1 MNNLQ
6 QIYANG
12 ANALLVVS
20 ADDLRDFADQLIAS
34 TKRIVEAQYK
44 DVYYSVDELCDLLHV
59 SETTIYNY
67 QRKGKLKPIKMEG
80 RTLYARADVEK
91 AMRDGTLGKYIHK

>member
-12 ANALLVVS
+12 ANALLVVT
-20 ADDLRDFADQLIAS
+20 ADDLRDFANQLIAS

-44 DVYYSVDELCDLLHV
+44 DVYYSVEDLCALLHV

-91 AMRDGTLGKYIHK
+91 AMHDGTLGKYIHK

>member
-1 MNNLQ
+1 MNDLT
-6 QIYANG
+6 QIYQSG

-20 ADDLRDFADQLIAS
+20 SDDLKQFAESLISS
-34 TKRIVEAQYK
+34 TRRIVEAQYK
-44 DVYYSVDELCDLLHV
+44 DVYYSVADLCALLHV

-91 AMRDGTLGKYIHK
+91 AMHDGTLGKYIHK

>member
-12 ANALLVVS
+12 ANALLVVT
-20 ADDLRDFADQLIAS
+20 ADDLRDFANQLITS

-44 DVYYSVDELCDLLHV
+44 DVYYSVEDLCALLHV

>member
-12 ANALLVVS
+12 ANALLVVT
-20 ADDLRDFADQLIAS
+20 ADDLRDFANQLIAS

-44 DVYYSVDELCDLLHV
+44 DVYYSVEDLCALLHV

>member
-12 ANALLVVS
+12 ANALLVVT
-20 ADDLRDFADQLIAS
+20 ADDLRDFANQLITS

-44 DVYYSVDELCDLLHV
+44 DVYYSVEDLCALLHV

-91 AMRDGTLGKYIHK
+91 AMHDSTLGKYIHK

>member
-12 ANALLVVS
+12 ANALLVVT
-20 ADDLRDFADQLIAS
+20 ADDLRDFANQLITS

-44 DVYYSVDELCDLLHV
+44 DVYYSVDDLCALLHV

>member
-12 ANALLVVS
+12 ANALLVVT
-20 ADDLRDFADQLIAS
+20 ADDLRDFANQLIAS

-44 DVYYSVDELCDLLHV
+44 DVYYSVENLCALLHV

>member
-12 ANALLVVS
+12 ANALLVVT
-20 ADDLRDFADQLIAS
+20 ADDLRDFANQLITS

-44 DVYYSVDELCDLLHV
+44 DVYYSVEDLCALLHV

-91 AMRDGTLGKYIHK
+91 AMHDGTLGQYIHK

>member
-12 ANALLVVS
+12 TNALLVVT
-20 ADDLRDFADQLIAS
+20 ADDLRDFANQLITS

-44 DVYYSVDELCDLLHV
+44 DVYYSVEDLCALLHV

>member
-20 ADDLRDFADQLIAS
+20 ADDLRDFANQLITS

-44 DVYYSVDELCDLLHV
+44 DVYYSVEDLCALLHV

>member
-12 ANALLVVS
+12 ANALLVVT
-20 ADDLRDFADQLIAS
+20 ADDLRDFANQLITS

-44 DVYYSVDELCDLLHV
+44 DVYYSVEDLCALLHV

-80 RTLYARADVEK
+80 RTL
-91 AMRDGTLGKYIHK
+91 

>member
-12 ANALLVVS
+12 ANALLVVT
-20 ADDLRDFADQLIAS
+20 ADDLRDFANQLIAS

-44 DVYYSVDELCDLLHV
+44 DVYYSVEDLCALLHV

-80 RTLYARADVEK
+80 RTLYARADIEK
-91 AMRDGTLGKYIHK
+91 AMHDGTLGKYIHK

>member
-20 ADDLRDFADQLIAS
+20 ADDLRDFANQLIAS

-91 AMRDGTLGKYIHK
+91 AMHDGTLGKYIHK

>member
-12 ANALLVVS
+12 ANALLVVT
-20 ADDLRDFADQLIAS
+20 ADDLRDFANQLITS

-44 DVYYSVDELCDLLHV
+44 DVYYSVEDLCALLHV

-91 AMRDGTLGKYIHK
+91 AMHDGTLGKYIHK

>member
-12 ANALLVVS
+12 ANALLVVT
-20 ADDLRDFADQLIAS
+20 ADDLRDFANQLITS
-34 TKRIVEAQYK
+34 TKRIIEAQYK
-44 DVYYSVDELCDLLHV
+44 DVYYSVEDLCALLHV

-91 AMRDGTLGKYIHK
+91 AMHDGTLGKYIHK

>member
-12 ANALLVVS
+12 ANALLVVT
-20 ADDLRDFADQLIAS
+20 ADDLRDFANQRITS

-44 DVYYSVDELCDLLHV
+44 DVYYSVEDLCALLHV

-67 QRKGKLKPIKMEG
+67 QRKGKPKPIKMEG

-91 AMRDGTLGKYIHK
+91 AMHDGTLGKYIHK